1 MLGKLKQSWR
11 NQRLTVATLTIVAA
25 TCFALGLAFSS
36 GSHWITPSA
45 AATLPAAPQAATVP
59 SPAGPSNP
67 GSFSAL
73 AARLS
78 PMVVNVKV
86 VKVEKVGNFPSFN
99 FPQGEMPDG
108 FKEFFNHFF
117 QEMPNMPQG
126 QQQAPRIQGAGS
138 GVIISKDGYVLTNN
152 HVIEGAKEVTI
163 TLADHQEYK
172 AKIVGRD
179 PKTDLAV
186 LKIEGKGN
194 FPAATLGNSDNLKV
208 GDWVIAIGNPFGL
221 NNTVTSGIVS
231 AKGRVIGAGPYD
243 NFIQTDASI
252 NPGNSGGPLFNMKG
266 EVVGINTAIISQG
279 QGIGFA
285 IPVNTVK
292 PLVPQLETKG
302 SVTRGYLGVTIQ
314 TITPAL
320 AKALKLQDQK
330 GAIVAD
336 VTPNSPAAKAGMQR
350 GDVIVAFNG
359 KEVADNHDLPAL
371 VAGTPVGEQ
380 STVTVLRNGQKMQ
393 LAIKVGQLPTE
404 QTAANAHSPEG
415 AVQPATGKWGLQLQD
430 LNPQLANQL
439 NLESGEKGV
448 AVVGVKPGSQAEDA
462 GLQKGD
468 IILEVNQQPV
478 TSVHEAIKKMDGSQ
492 VKDLLLLVQRGHAK
506 LFVPLESNVG

>member
-1 MLGKLKQSWR
+1 MLSKLMQSWR
-11 NQRLTVATLTIVAA
+11 NQRITATTLTIIAA
-25 TCFALGLAFSS
+25 TCFALGLGLSS

-45 AATLPAAPQAATVP
+45 AATLPAAPQTAVSP
-59 SPAGPSNP
+59 SPAGPSRP
-67 GSFSAL
+67 ESFSGL
-73 AARLS
+73 ASKLS

-86 VKVEKVGNFPSFN
+86 VKVEKVGAFPSFN
-99 FPQGEMPDG
+99 FPRGEMPDG
-108 FKEFFNHFF
+108 FQDFFNHFF
-117 QEMPNMPQG
+117 QGMPNAPRN
-126 QQQAPRIQGAGS
+126 QQMPRIQGAGS

-152 HVIEGAKEVTI
+152 HVIEGAKEVTV

-172 AKIVGRD
+172 ARIVGRD

-186 LKIEGKGN
+186 LKIEGKGT
-194 FPAATLGNSDNLKV
+194 FPAATLGDSDNLQV

-330 GAIVAD
+330 SALVAD
-336 VTPNSPAAKAGMQR
+336 VTPDSPAAKAGVQR
-350 GDVIVAFNG
+350 GDVIVAYNG
-359 KEVADNHDLPAL
+359 KEVVDNHDLPTM

-380 STVTVLRNGQKMQ
+380 STVTILRNGQKMQ
-393 LAIKVGQLPTE
+393 LAVKVGQLPSE
-404 QTAANAHSPEG
+404 QTAANATTPEG
-415 AVQPATGKWGLQLQD
+415 SVQPAQGKWGLQLQD

-439 NLESGEKGV
+439 NLESEKGV
-448 AVVGVKPGSQAEDA
+448 AVVGVKPGSRADEA
-462 GLQKGD
+462 GMQKGD
-468 IILEVNQQPV
+468 VILEVNQQPV
-478 TSVHEAIKKMDGSQ
+478 TSVHEAIKKMDGP
-492 VKDLLLLVQRGHAK
+492 KDKELLLLVQRGHAK

>member
-1 MLGKLKQSWR
+1 MLRKLTQSWR
-11 NQRLTVATLTIVAA
+11 NRRLTATTLTIIAA
-25 TCFALGLAFSS
+25 ACFALGLGLSS
-36 GSHWITPSA
+36 GFHLITPSSA
-45 AATLPAAPQAATVP
+45 AETLPAAPQAAVSP
-59 SPAGPSNP
+59 SPAGPSYP

-73 AARLS
+73 AASLS
-78 PMVVNVKV
+78 PIVVNVKV
-86 VKVEKVGNFPSFN
+86 VKVEKVGNFP
-99 FPQGEMPDG
+99 QGEMPDG
-108 FKEFFNHFF
+108 FKDFFNHFF
-117 QEMPNMPQG
+117 QDMPNMPQN
-126 QQQAPRIQGAGS
+126 QQQMPRIQGAGS

-152 HVIEGAKEVTI
+152 HVISGAKEVTV

-172 AKIVGRD
+172 ARIVGRD

-186 LKIEGKGN
+186 LKIEGKGT
-194 FPAATLGNSDNLKV
+194 FPAATLGNSDNLQV

-252 NPGNSGGPLFNMKG
+252 NPGNSGGPLFNMNG

-320 AKALKLQDQK
+320 AKALKLQDKK
-330 GAIVAD
+330 GALVAD
-336 VTPNSPAAKAGMQR
+336 ITPNSPAAKAGVQR
-350 GDVIVAFNG
+350 GDVIVAYNG
-359 KEVADNHDLPAL
+359 KEIADNHDLPAL

-380 STVTVLRNGQKMQ
+380 STVTILRNGQKMQ
-393 LAIKVGQLPTE
+393 LSVKVAELPDE
-404 QTAANAHSPEG
+404 QTAANATTPEG
-415 AVQPATGKWGLQLQD
+415 SVQPAQGKWGLKLQD

-439 NLESGEKGV
+439 NLESEKGV
-448 AVVGVKPGSQAEDA
+448 AVVGVKPGSGAFEA

-492 VKDLLLLVQRGHAK
+492 DKDHLLLLVQRGHGK

>member
-1 MLGKLKQSWR
+1 MFSKLKQSWR
-11 NQRLTVATLTIVAA
+11 NQRITATTLTIVAA
-25 TCFALGLAFSS
+25 ICFALGLAFSS

-45 AATLPAAPQAATVP
+45 AQTLPAAPQAAAGP
-59 SPAGPSNP
+59 APAGSSYP
-67 GSFSAL
+67 GSFAAL

-86 VKVEKVGNFPSFN
+86 IKVEKVGSFPSFT
-99 FPQGEMPDG
+99 FPKGELPDG
-108 FKEFFNHFF
+108 FRDFFNHFF
-117 QEMPNMPQG
+117 QDMPRN
-126 QQQAPRIQGAGS
+126 QQQMPRIQGAGS
-138 GVIISKDGYVLTNN
+138 GVIISTDGYVLTNN
-152 HVIEGAKEVTI
+152 HVIEGAKEVTV
-163 TLADHQEYK
+163 TLSDHQEYK
-172 AKIVGRD
+172 ARIVGRD

-186 LKIEGKGN
+186 LKIEGKGP
-194 FPAATLGNSDNLKV
+194 FPAATLGDSDNLKV

-252 NPGNSGGPLFNMKG
+252 NPGNSGGPLFNMQG

-314 TITPAL
+314 SITPAL

-330 GAIVAD
+330 GALVAD
-336 VTPNSPAAKAGMQR
+336 VTPNSPAAKAGVQR
-350 GDVIVAFNG
+350 GDVIVAYNG
-359 KEVADNHDLPAL
+359 KEIVDNHDLPAL
-371 VAGTPVGEQ
+371 VAGTPVGEE

-393 LAIKVGQLPTE
+393 LAIKVAELPSDR
-404 QTAANAHSPEG
+404 TAANATAPAGSM
-415 AVQPATGKWGLQLQD
+415 QPAQGKWGLELQD
-430 LNPQLANQL
+430 LTPQLANQL
-439 NLESGEKGV
+439 NIESEKGV
-448 AVVGVKPGSQAEDA
+448 AVVGVKPGSQADEA
-462 GLQKGD
+462 GIQQGD
-468 IILEVNQQPV
+468 VILEVNQQPV
-478 TSVHEAIKKMDGSQ
+478 TSVHEAIKKMDGPPA
-492 VKDLLLLVQRGHAK
+492 KDHLLLLVQRGHAK
-506 LFVPLESNVG
+506 LFVPLENNIG

>member
-1 MLGKLKQSWR
+1 MLGKLKQSWQ
-11 NQRLTVATLTIVAA
+11 NQRITATTLTIIAA
-25 TCFALGLAFSS
+25 TCFALGVGISS

-45 AATLPAAPQAATVP
+45 AETLPTAPPAVSSPGTASP
-59 SPAGPSNP
+59 STP
-67 GSFSAL
+67 GSFSQL

-86 VKVEKVGNFPSFN
+86 VKVEKVGSFPSL
-99 FPQGEMPDG
+99 PQGEMPDG
-108 FKEFFNHFF
+108 PFKEFFDRFF
-117 QEMPNMPQG
+117 QDMPNMPRNPHM
-126 QQQAPRIQGAGS
+126 PRVQGAGS

-152 HVIEGAKEVTI
+152 HVIDGAKEVTV

-172 AKIVGRD
+172 ARIVGRD

-186 LKIEGKGN
+186 LKIEGKGT
-194 FPAATLGNSDNLKV
+194 FPAATLGDSDNLKV

-252 NPGNSGGPLFNMKG
+252 NPGNSGGPLFNMNG

-302 SVTRGYLGVTIQ
+302 EVTRGYLGVTIQ

-320 AKALKLQDQK
+320 EKALKLQDQK
-330 GAIVAD
+330 GALVAD
-336 VTPNSPAAKAGMQR
+336 VTKDSPAAQAGIQR

-359 KEVADNHDLPAL
+359 KDVAGNHDLPAL
-371 VAGTPVGEQ
+371 VAGTPVGQ
-380 STVTVLRNGQKMQ
+380 QATVTVLRNGQKLQ
-393 LAIKVGQLPTE
+393 LAVKVGQLPSE
-404 QTAANAHSPEG
+404 RADNATLPEG
-415 AVQPATGKWGLQLQD
+415 SVQPTKEKWGLQLRD

-439 NLESGEKGV
+439 HLQSEQGV
-448 AVVGVKPGSQAEDA
+448 AVVGVKPGSRADEA
-462 GLQKGD
+462 GIQKGD
-468 IILEVNQQPV
+468 IILEVNRQPI
-478 TSVHEAIKKMDGSQ
+478 TSVHDAVKKIDGSQ
-492 VKDLLLLVQRGHAK
+492 DKDHLLLLVQRGNGK
-506 LFVPLESNVG
+506 LFIPLENVG

>member
-1 MLGKLKQSWR
+1 MLSKLMQSWR
-11 NQRLTVATLTIVAA
+11 GRRITATTLTIIAA
-25 TCFALGLAFSS
+25 TCFALGLGLSS
-36 GSHWITPSA
+36 GFQVITPSA
-45 AATLPAAPQAATVP
+45 AETLPAVPQAAASP
-59 SPAGPSNP
+59 APAGPSNP
-67 GSFSAL
+67 GSFSTL
-73 AARLS
+73 ASRLS

-86 VKVEKVGNFPSFN
+86 VKVEKVGNFRSFN
-99 FPQGEMPDG
+99 FPKGEMPEG
-108 FKEFFNHFF
+108 FGDFFNHFF
-117 QEMPNMPQG
+117 QEMPNMPRG
-126 QQQAPRIQGAGS
+126 QQSPRIQGAGS

-152 HVIEGAKEVTI
+152 HVIEGAKDVTV
-163 TLADHQEYK
+163 TLADRQEYK

-186 LKIEGKGN
+186 LKIEGKGA
-194 FPAATLGNSDNLKV
+194 FQAATLGDSDNLNV

-252 NPGNSGGPLFNMKG
+252 NPGNSGGPLFNMNG

-330 GAIVAD
+330 GALVAD
-336 VTPNSPAAKAGMQR
+336 ITPDSPAAKAGVQR
-350 GDVIVAFNG
+350 GDVIVAYNG
-359 KEVADNHDLPAL
+359 KEVADNHDLPAM

-393 LAIKVGQLPTE
+393 LAVKVAELPNE
-404 QTAANAHSPEG
+404 QTAGNATTPEG
-415 AVQPATGKWGLQLQD
+415 SVQPAQGKWGLQLQD

-439 NLESGEKGV
+439 NLESEKGV
-448 AVVGVKPGSQAEDA
+448 AVVGVKPGSQADEA
-462 GLQKGD
+462 GMQKGD

-478 TSVHEAIKKMDGSQ
+478 TSVHEAIKKMDGPQ
-492 VKDLLLLVQRGHAK
+492 AKDMLLLVQRGHAK
-506 LFVPLESNVG
+506 LFVPLENNVG